1 MKRNREIKAAARQAL
16 NGHWGW
22 AILVCIVY
30 GAISG
35 VLAAPSLIS
44 SLTSSAVSGAGMGMF
59 DPAVLVTAL
68 FTSMALSFVSGLM
81 NLFGAGPLSVGYQ
94 NAFNKYYSDSDYNT
108 IGNMF
113 RLGFGGGRY
122 WKNVWG
128 MFLMGL
134 FTVLWTLL
142 FIVPGIIKA
151 FAYALTPYI
160 LVDNPELGPNEARL
174 KSIELMRGYK
184 GKLFGLWLSFIG
196 WFLLCILSLGIGF
209 IWLTPYIRTSF
220 AAFYRDRIESEKAQI
235 AKQVTE

>member
-1 MKRNREIKAAARQAL
+1 MKRNKEIKAAARQAL

-22 AILVCIVY
+22 AILVCIIF

-35 VLAAPSLIS
+35 VLALPSAIS
-44 SLTSSAVSGAGMGMF
+44 SLTSTAARGSGLF
-59 DPAVLVTAL
+59 NPAVAMATIGTSLITSFATFAFSL
-68 FTSMALSFVSGLM
+68 FAG
-81 NLFGAGPLSVGYQ
+81 GPLTAGVE
-94 NAFNKYYSDSDYNT
+94 NAFNKFYSNSDYNT
-108 IGNMF
+108 VGNMF
-113 RLGFGGGRY
+113 RLGFGEGRY

-134 FTVLWTLL
+134 FTALWTLL
-142 FIVPGIIKA
+142 FIVPGIIKS

-160 LVDNPELGPNEARL
+160 LIDNPELGPNEARL

-209 IWLTPYIRTSF
+209 IWLTPYIKTSF

-235 AKQVTE
+235 VTQ